1 MRARAAKSW
10 RENMAQTQFE
20 RYEKI
25 HDLIVE
31 EFQTIYNHTLRT
43 YAIEHTSMVDAYI
56 TLIASSRGLDV
67 ELAKVCAVLH
77 DYFKFTR
84 NMPLEHALKGSKIA
98 RTVLTDSKLFSPDEI
113 NMVVH
118 AIQEHSNKDQQ
129 SEQLDEALKDADVLA
144 SWSENPAQPLSPV
157 RQSRLENLKTELNF

>member
-1 MRARAAKSW
+1 MSK
-10 RENMAQTQFE
+10 TQFD

-25 HDLIVE
+25 HDLIEE

-43 YAIEHTSMVDAYI
+43 YAVEHTTMVDAYI

-67 ELAKVCAVLH
+67 ELAKVCALLH

-84 NMPLEHALKGSKIA
+84 NMPLEHALRGSKIA
-98 RTVLTDSKLFSPDEI
+98 RTVLTDSKLFTPDEI

-118 AIQEHSNKDQQ
+118 AIEEHSNKDRR
-129 SEQLDEALKDADVLA
+129 SEKMDEALKDADVLA
-144 SWSENPAQPLSPV
+144 SWCENPAKPLSPS
-157 RQSRLENLKTELNF
+157 RQIRLDNLKAELNF

>member
-1 MRARAAKSW
+1 ML
-10 RENMAQTQFE
+10 QTQFE

-31 EFQTIYNHTLRT
+31 EFQTIYNQTLRT
-43 YAIEHTSMVDAYI
+43 YAVEHTSMVDAYI

-84 NMPLEHALKGSKIA
+84 NMPLEHALRGARIA
-98 RTVLTDSKLFSPDEI
+98 RTVLTDSKLFTPEEI
-113 NMVVH
+113 NLVVH
-118 AIQEHSNKDQQ
+118 AIEEHSNKDQQ
-129 SEQLDEALKDADVLA
+129 SELLDEALKDADVLA
-144 SWSENPAQPLSPV
+144 SWCENPAKPLSPA
-157 RQSRLENLKTELNF
+157 RQIRLDHLKAELHF